1 MNVWKWGYSALD
13 EHQHSFTHTYKWV
26 FLSSYHHCM
35 WCKFYTFFLR
45 WVQIE
50 PTQILAVAGYKA
62 KGRIQIAANPLAVN
76 SSEKVW
82 NYENMEKKTH
92 SRTTNYLSVKGRGG
106 DIKWTRTYTHTYKYS
121 CAPITYSVLHWSK
134 LLSLTTNSN
143 LSSTLN
149 QASILNICVL
159 N

>member
-62 KGRIQIAANPLAVN
+62 KGRIQIAANLLAVN

-106 DIKWTRTYTHTYKYS
+106 DIKWTRTYTHTH
-121 CAPITYSVLHWSK
+121 TNTVVLP
-134 LLSLTTNSN
+134 SLTVSYTD
-143 LSSTLN
+143 LN
-149 QASILNICVL
+149 FLASQRTPIYLQP
-159 N
+159 